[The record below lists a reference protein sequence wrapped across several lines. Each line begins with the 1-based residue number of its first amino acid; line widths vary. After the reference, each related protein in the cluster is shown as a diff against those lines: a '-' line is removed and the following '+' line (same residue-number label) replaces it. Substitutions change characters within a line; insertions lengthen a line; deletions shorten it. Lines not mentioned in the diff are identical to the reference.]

1 MIFYPTND
9 YAPPP
14 IGFDIEEVFIKT
26 QDGEIL
32 HGWWMKREGASKTV
46 LFFHGNAGNL
56 TDRNFR
62 LDIFKRLELNALMID
77 YRGYG
82 KSSGKIKREND
93 LYIDSEAGWYFLT
106 KEKNIIP
113 EDIILWGRSIGGAIA
128 VYLAQG
134 KDIHAL
140 IIESSF
146 FSLANIGEKH
156 FPFLPI
162 KQLLKFKFESGEKI
176 QNVKRPI
183 LFTHSKKDDII
194 PFSESE
200 MLYKKAQEPKEFL
213 KLEKGDH
220 NTDLIL
226 SYDEYF
232 EGVRDFLSS
241 IEN

>member
-1 MIFYPTND
+1 MRYFKSTFFIFLGVYLVIVVYYFVFQKNIIFYPTND

-82 KSSGKIKREND
+82 KSSGKIRRE
-93 LYIDSEAGWYFLT
+93 
-106 KEKNIIP
+106 
-113 EDIILWGRSIGGAIA
+113 
-128 VYLAQG
+128 
-134 KDIHAL
+134 KD
-140 IIESSF
+140 
-146 FSLANIGEKH
+146 